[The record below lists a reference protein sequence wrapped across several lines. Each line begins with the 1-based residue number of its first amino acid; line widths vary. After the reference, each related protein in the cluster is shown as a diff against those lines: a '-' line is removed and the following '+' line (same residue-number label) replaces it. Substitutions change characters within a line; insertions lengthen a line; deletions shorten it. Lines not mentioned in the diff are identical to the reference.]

1 MSVKDWY
8 RVLVEKNVTRRDIYL
23 EGRTELIPCKIEEKY
38 PLITWNECYRLSRLK
53 GLSPETKSFLF
64 KLTHLLLPSKERVHH
79 LTPTAS
85 PLCWC
90 ESGHQETYM
99 HLFYNCS
106 KNKEAGEA
114 MFRVGKAYASS
125 LTMEKSLTM
134 EIESD
139 EVFTLATVSV
149 LATGLL
155 HIWENRKLRKNTTLY
170 MMRAEL
176 EAAVSIRRR
185 SRLKKV
191 REAGDIMH
199 NMLNNFF

>member
-1 MSVKDWY
+1 
-8 RVLVEKNVTRRDIYL
+8 
-23 EGRTELIPCKIEEKY
+23 
-38 PLITWNECYRLSRLK
+38 
-53 GLSPETKSFLF
+53 
-64 KLTHLLLPSKERVHH
+64 
-79 LTPTAS
+79 
-85 PLCWC
+85 
-90 ESGHQETYM
+90 M
-99 HLFYNCS
+99 HLFFYCS

-114 MFRVGKAYASS
+114 MFRVGKAYDSN
-125 LTMEKSLTM
+125 LTMEKTLRL
-134 EIESD
+134 EVESD

-155 HIWENRKLRKNTTLY
+155 YIWEKRKERKSTTLY

-191 REAGDIMH
+191 REAGEIMH